1 MAKLTYAQLVAKKDL
16 IIVSGTQY
24 GITAEQL
31 NDLFLDI
38 CDSVVFFDASGNSL
52 IIDDVDADE
61 YKVGGVKV
69 VGVQQPAVEL
79 MEKATTAIT
88 DAAAKTAIE
97 ELQGGVNGLITA
109 LYNHGLI
116 ETPTNV

>member
-38 CDSVVFFDASGNSL
+38 CDSVVFFDSSGSSL
-52 IIDDVDADE
+52 VIDDVDADQ

-69 VGVQQPAVEL
+69 VGAQGASIPGCVSP
-79 MEKATTAIT
+79 TTTISDT
-88 DAAAKTAIE
+88 VAKTAIN
-97 ELQGGVNGLITA
+97 ELQKNVDDLINALTA
-109 LYNHGLI
+109 HGLI
-116 ETPTNV
+116 AAPEE

>member
-1 MAKLTYAQLVAKKDL
+1 MAVLTYAQLVAKKDL

-38 CDSVVFFDASGNSL
+38 CDSVVFFDSSGNSL

-69 VGVQQPAVEL
+69 VGSQGAAIPGCVSPTTTISDAV
-79 MEKATTAIT
+79 
-88 DAAAKTAIE
+88 AKTAIN
-97 ELQGGVNGLITA
+97 ELRERVYDLINALTA
-109 LYNHGLI
+109 HGLI
-116 ETPTNV
+116 AAPEE